1 MTSAIRG
8 TADSLCSLRA
18 FPSLTDTVIH
28 QRRLTPYTE
37 GMPLPPRC
45 RMTASL
51 RATAT
56 LALRSPLREDVGCH
70 CNLYRHDDCRDFSV
84 VSGLDRLCVSAD
96 LFGLVWQASH
106 TARRFGCGPKENR
119 SLGEGCPHF
128 TSLMNSTYQVT
139 VENIGACYGE
149 GICSLRF
156 VHHFCGC
163 GCRD

>member
-1 MTSAIRG
+1 MSVPGTSRKWLGEPMTSAIRG

-28 QRRLTPYTE
+28 QRRLTPLC
-37 GMPLPPRC
+37 GGHALPPRC

-56 LALRSPLREDVGCH
+56 LALRSALREDVGCH

-96 LFGLVWQASH
+96 LFGLGVASQPH
-106 TARRFGCGPKENR
+106 RQTIWVRAERKSQSRRRVPSFYLVDEFNLPSHG
-119 SLGEGCPHF
+119 
-128 TSLMNSTYQVT
+128 
-139 VENIGACYGE
+139 
-149 GICSLRF
+149 
-156 VHHFCGC
+156 
-163 GCRD
+163 